1 MDHSHLRQ
9 ARTGIAVCRSRLHCC
24 PVASR
29 FSCCYLQPPVPPRH
43 RLLHRHRA
51 PVAAPEVSPRSID
64 MELVG
69 EVVVVA
75 PQENVLVEPED
86 RDVAAH
92 GGVAKACIPWSDLI
106 TSCQGWMGDLRHQ
119 YRYMSVLNSKGCSC
133 GIVLGGFGRS
143 SCLCLCLL

>member
-1 MDHSHLRQ
+1 MDHSHLRH
-9 ARTGIAVCRSRLHCC
+9 ARTGPTGQRYADHAFHCFL
-24 PVASR
+24 VARR
-29 FSCCYLQPPVPPRH
+29 FSCCYLQPPRH

-64 MELVG
+64 RKLVR

-92 GGVAKACIPWSDLI
+92 GGVVEVCIPWSDLI
-106 TSCQGWMGDLRHQ
+106 PSCQGLRGNLRHHS
-119 YRYMSVLNSKGCSC
+119 RYMSVLNSKGGCG